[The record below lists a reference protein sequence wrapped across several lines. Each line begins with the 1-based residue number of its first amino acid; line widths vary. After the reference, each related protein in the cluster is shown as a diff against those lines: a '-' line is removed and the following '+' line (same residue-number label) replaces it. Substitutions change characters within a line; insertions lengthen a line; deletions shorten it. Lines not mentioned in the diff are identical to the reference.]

1 MTATASTATPVQRI
15 VSLPAPYYADDRV
28 AIYHGDSTELI
39 HAVQGVDV
47 VLTDP
52 PYGVGFE
59 YDGYTDT
66 EDNFDATVMP
76 VLRYAIDW
84 MPATV
89 VTMSMRQMWKLPKS
103 KWVLCWAKPGSVR
116 RNSLGGFS
124 EWEPVFVYGKAK
136 YTNDYKYLP
145 DCANHQK
152 GKSKHPCPKPL
163 SLFRWLCSAAPEDGL
178 VLDPFMGSGT
188 TLRACLDEGRRAIG
202 FERSEQYCE
211 VAADRLR
218 QRVLF

>member
-1 MTATASTATPVQRI
+1 MTEPALTAAPVERL
-15 VSLPAPYYADDRV
+15 VLPSPFYADDRCV
-28 AIYHGDSTELI
+28 IYHGDASNLI
-39 HAVQGVDV
+39 HAVHGIDM

-59 YDGYTDT
+59 YDGYEDT
-66 EDNFDATVMP
+66 EAAFDATVLP

-89 VTMSMRQMWKLPKS
+89 LTMSMRQMWKLPKA

-116 RNSLGGFS
+116 RSSCGGFS
-124 EWEPVFVYGKAK
+124 EWEPVFVYGSAK
-136 YTNDYKYLP
+136 YVNDYKYLP
-145 DCANHQK
+145 DCVNHQK
-152 GKSKHPCPKPL
+152 GKSVHPCPKPVN
-163 SLFRWLCSAAPEDGL
+163 LFRWLCAAAPENGW

-188 TLRACLDEGRRAIG
+188 TLRACLDEGRRSIG
-202 FERSEQYCE
+202 FERSERYCE
-211 VAADRLR
+211 AAADRLR